1 MTPLLDLRELR
12 GPEHRVDR
20 SYQPAAF
27 PVDRNSDYT
36 VADTV
41 SLALHV
47 RKDGEKYRLF
57 GRVRT
62 VLSLSC
68 GRCLEPFDVQS
79 EIMVDLLYL
88 PQSANNGEAEGEIR
102 EDDLSTAFYRDDHI
116 DLCQMAQEQFQLAL
130 PMKPLCRDECRGLCS
145 ICGCNLNQQNCPC
158 DVHWHDPRLAGLK
171 NFLVSG
177 PRDTGSRRTP
187 GG

>member
-1 MTPLLDLRELR
+1 MTPLLDLREVR
-12 GPEHRVDR
+12 GLEHQVDR

-41 SLALHV
+41 SLILRV
-47 RKDGEKYRLF
+47 RKDGEKYRLS

-62 VLSLSC
+62 VLTLQC

-88 PQSANNGEAEGEIR
+88 PESANHGEAESEIQ
-102 EDDLSTAFYRDDHI
+102 EDDLSTAFYRDEKI
-116 DLCQMAQEQFQLAL
+116 DLCLMAQEQFQLTL
-130 PMKPLCRDECRGLCS
+130 PMKPLCRDECRGLCP
-145 ICGCNLNQQNCPC
+145 ICGCNLNQQSCPC
-158 DVHWHDPRLAGLK
+158 DTHWHDPRLAGLK
-171 NFLVSG
+171 NFLNSD
-177 PRDTGSRRTP
+177 PRDTGSRRAP